1 MQNAIEQ
8 QVIQLRQEG
17 MSYENIIKA
26 TGLPERKVKL
36 ITKGVSKPEK
46 AKKVVVKIPTPLAKS
61 VNRVFALASRV
72 QGIRDYEL
80 RDIMHEEY
88 GCTWDTEKGKYRSN
102 YNEGTLKRVRAK
114 VRERAVLED
123 CNVIFVMDW
132 ADEEKP
138 TAGRLFLEDAATDL
152 MARIEGYVEQYMECH
167 GSRREESG
175 EEAVLA
181 RRKQRY
187 AAENHLLKLAI
198 KGLSKEPL
206 EALLERSVALTNA
219 LEGSPDVP
227 LSVSGALAINESGT
241 ADTKIPGYFPEPSRA
256 NPFLDYVES
265 QGWLKEMAHRF
276 V

>member
-88 GCTWDTEKGKYRSN
+88 GCT
-102 YNEGTLKRVRAK
+102 
-114 VRERAVLED
+114 
-123 CNVIFVMDW
+123 
-132 ADEEKP
+132 
-138 TAGRLFLEDAATDL
+138 
-152 MARIEGYVEQYMECH
+152 
-167 GSRREESG
+167 
-175 EEAVLA
+175 
-181 RRKQRY
+181 
-187 AAENHLLKLAI
+187 
-198 KGLSKEPL
+198 
-206 EALLERSVALTNA
+206 
-219 LEGSPDVP
+219 
-227 LSVSGALAINESGT
+227 
-241 ADTKIPGYFPEPSRA
+241 
-256 NPFLDYVES
+256 
-265 QGWLKEMAHRF
+265 
-276 V
+276 